1 MNNFTCRTCG
11 QNHEGVPLSWEPDAP
26 DMWVELPK
34 EGRSQRGEVGSDQC
48 VTDDKHF
55 FIRGRIEIPLMD
67 MQEDF
72 AWLVWAEVSRTDFLD
87 MSSKWKSEGR
97 VNGPLF
103 WALGKRIAWDTRM
116 LGSSGYRFFSH
127 PEICSGDQSR
137 TSLLAT
143 MFRNL
148 RFVANRQRFGRN
160 AEIQA

>member
-1 MNNFTCRTCG
+1 MGRAA
-11 QNHEGVPLSWEPDAP
+11 EG
-26 DMWVELPK
+26 
-34 EGRSQRGEVGSDQC
+34 GFSQRGEVGSDQC
-48 VTDDKHF
+48 VIDDKHF
-55 FIRGRIEIPLMD
+55 FIRGGIEIPLMD